1 MEFTNQFL
9 DKRLKRNSE
18 LLFNRIVERK
28 VVNLRKLSNGRS
40 EAVKFER
47 LLANENISI
56 DQLITAEQ
64 NRIRDAVLNRHVL
77 AIQDTSELNYQKHA
91 GRVKGLGIV
100 GNGKDKGF
108 FIHPM
113 LILDAE
119 TESCLGFSDIHIEN
133 RLNSSPGSY
142 KKLPIEE
149 KESYRWVKTAQKSKR
164 VLSRATTVTIIGD
177 RENDVYEYFDRI
189 PDDKAHVITR
199 IRSDRMLANGG
210 KLYAYL
216 DQQQPLGVIDITVPR
231 EIRNNREERIAQ
243 LTIKCGEVEIKKPR
257 QCTDKSASKKIGLH
271 IVEAKETNCP
281 VGQKPI
287 HWRIF
292 TTHLAKNF
300 IEAKQI
306 ILWYRC
312 RWNIEQ
318 VFRIMKKQGLNIESS
333 QVESATGLM
342 KLAIMALCASIK
354 IMQLVR
360 ARDGSTE
367 QKTSDVFELD
377 EHIMLSTL
385 LKRFEGKTLKQKN
398 PYPQEN
404 LAWASWIIARL
415 GGWKGYTKSEG
426 FPGPIVIGR
435 GLEMFYG
442 IYDGWK
448 MHRDLCAE

>member
-1 MEFTNQFL
+1 MEFTDQFI

-18 LLFNRIVERK
+18 LLFNRVVERK
-28 VVNLRKLSNGRS
+28 VVSLRKLSNGRS

-47 LLANENISI
+47 LLSNENLSI
-56 DQLITAEQ
+56 NQLIEAEQ
-64 NRIRDAVLNRHVL
+64 SRIRDVVINCHVL

-91 GRVKGLGIV
+91 GRVKGLGTV

-108 FIHPM
+108 FIHPI
-113 LILDAE
+113 LILNAE
-119 TESCLGFSDIHIEN
+119 TESCVGFSDIHIEN
-133 RLNSSPGSY
+133 RLISLPGRY

-149 KESYRWVKTAQKSKR
+149 KESYRWVKPIQKSKR
-164 VLSRATTVTIIGD
+164 VLSQATTITVIGD
-177 RENDVYEYFDRI
+177 RENDVYEFFDRI
-189 PDDKAHVITR
+189 PDDKTHVITR
-199 IRSDRMLANGG
+199 IRSDRMLATGG
-210 KLYAYL
+210 KLYKYIEK
-216 DQQQPLGVIDITVPR
+216 QKVLGVIDVTVPSEVR
-231 EIRNNREERIAQ
+231 KNRKERTAR
-243 LTIKCGEVEIKKPR
+243 LAIKCGEVEIKKPK
-257 QCTDKSASKKIGLH
+257 QCTDKSASQKIRLR
-271 IVEAKETNCP
+271 IVEAKEINCP
-281 VGQKPI
+281 PNQEPI
-287 HWRIF
+287 HWRIY
-292 TTHLAKNF
+292 TTHSAKSF

-312 RWNIEQ
+312 RWNVEQ
-318 VFRIMKKQGLNIESS
+318 VFRVMKKQGLNIESS

-342 KLAIMALCASIK
+342 KLAIIALSASIK

-367 QKTSDVFELD
+367 QKTSEIFEPG
-377 EHIMLSTL
+377 EQIMLSTL

-426 FPGPIVIGR
+426 LPGPIVIGR

-448 MHRDLCAE
+448 MHKDLCAE